1 MSCDQ
6 RLQLQLGAPLFLFAL
21 IIVNARYL
29 SSMRRIRHPPPDVQ
43 SVACFTK
50 FRECD
55 RVAKARKRVARA
67 AIKVAAL
74 KFIDSGVRAPAGLC
88 VEADPPPRLERL
100 ATWLES
106 LSLMAPSEALT
117 LLADSADI
125 VPENVYRAVEDEYN
139 AGIRAA
145 AQRLPDL
152 ARLQLEPGHLV
163 LLITDLKYRVSS
175 IPPAVPALDAEG
187 TFYYVDALHDIGP
200 ISAPD
205 RYPPV
210 VELKPKVCSAIRTAL
225 L

>member
-29 SSMRRIRHPPPDVQ
+29 SSMRRIRHPPPAVQ

-50 FRECD
+50 FCGAELTRG
-55 RVAKARKRVARA
+55 RKRVARA

-100 ATWLES
+100 ASWLMS

-117 LLADSADI
+117 LLADSVDI
-125 VPENVYRAVEDEYN
+125 VPENVYRAVENEYN

-175 IPPAVPALDAEG
+175 IPPAVPAADAEG
-187 TFYYVDALHDIGP
+187 TFYYVDALHDIGT

-205 RYPPV
+205 RYHPV